1 LILGETGTG
10 KEIMARMIHEQS
22 DRKDNPFIAI
32 NAGAIPKDLIASEL
46 FGYVEGSF
54 TGAKQGGAIGKFESA
69 HKGTL
74 FLDEIGDMPLELQVI
89 LLRAIETKRI
99 VRLGDTQEREVD
111 IRIIAATNRDLE
123 EEIAYNDGFRSDL
136 YYRLNVL

>member
-1 LILGETGTG
+1 FVSSRSRNTRS
-10 KEIMARMIHEQS
+10 KRDWSS
-22 DRKDNPFIAI
+22 DVCSSDL
-32 NAGAIPKDLIASEL
+32 GAIPKDLIASEL
-46 FGYVEGSF
+46 FGYVDGAF
-54 TGAKQGGAIGKFESA
+54 TGAKKGGAIGKFESA
-69 HKGTL
+69 HRGTL

-99 VRLGDTQEREVD
+99 VRIGESQEREVD